1 MRTPASLSP
10 PPKIGE
16 RILGPWQSAFSLLQS
31 NPSFFRMQC
40 GFMFGGIGLM
50 LTAPSLPLFCVDVLS
65 LSHSEITTAR
75 SILMGLGVAISSYSC
90 KKMIAQVKTDLLLR
104 NVLIGFSLYLLLLYF
119 SKLSLFF
126 FYFSFI
132 LYGLSQAGSHLLW
145 NLSGPIFSGQ
155 EESSQFSRVNI
166 LMVGLRGSI
175 TPAMGGIL
183 CKLMGPSFVI
193 LCGILICLSGA
204 FYVILTKPF
213 MKRAEGA

>member
-1 MRTPASLSP
+1 
-10 PPKIGE
+10 
-16 RILGPWQSAFSLLQS
+16 
-31 NPSFFRMQC
+31 
-40 GFMFGGIGLM
+40 
-50 LTAPSLPLFCVDVLS
+50 
-65 LSHSEITTAR
+65 
-75 SILMGLGVAISSYSC
+75 MGLGVAISSYSC
-90 KKMIAQVKTDLLLR
+90 KKMIAQEKTDLLLR